1 MLLGGM
7 KMEEYSLEFTK
18 DSIVQVKFHDK
29 QITQFF
35 EREIR
40 DSEDDE
46 PTVESL
52 RAFKPLYDN
61 MQEYLLEA
69 VEEMKAM
76 EVMGL
81 PLEEEAETE
90 EEIKLLEELL
100 TAIHVLTRKI
110 EIILEFFLTNLGEAV
125 VVEVLDLE

>member
-1 MLLGGM
+1 
-7 KMEEYSLEFTK
+7 MEDYSLEFTK

-46 PTVESL
+46 PTIESL

-110 EIILEFFLTNLGEAV
+110 EIILEFFLTNLGEKV

>member
-1 MLLGGM
+1 
-7 KMEEYSLEFTK
+7 MEEYSLEFTK